1 LIVSIK
7 GIRAAFAHCAFTGLS
22 RNHLGL
28 LLTELQPAWAVAR
41 EDRLH
46 ARRRRERIRT
56 PGAGRRPRL
65 TFADRVVITLVH
77 LRLAIP
83 HAALAVAYG
92 VDRSTVTRAI
102 TQIRP
107 LLARRGFATPA
118 GVRLHTLADVFAYA
132 AAERVTLRVD
142 ATEIRVRR
150 PRQGRPGRKAF
161 ISGKLHQNTIKTTIA
176 ADQHGATAWVGATRP
191 GRMHDLTAARVE
203 GIDALLD
210 AYPAVHLLVDAG
222 YQGLAR
228 DHPDQV
234 SAPPLKLR
242 PGASPDR
249 QTAWEHQR
257 KRQSSQRIAVEHTI
271 AELKW
276 WRALQRFTGRRE
288 LLPEIIN
295 AIAGLVSDRSA
306 GLTW

>member
-1 LIVSIK
+1 MSIK
-7 GIRAAFAHCAFTGLS
+7 AIRAAFAHSAFTGLS

-28 LLTELQPAWAVAR
+28 LLTELQPAWAAAR
-41 EDRLH
+41 EDRLRERR
-46 ARRRRERIRT
+46 ARARIRT
-56 PGAGRRPRL
+56 AGAGRRPRL
-65 TFADRVVITLVH
+65 SFTDRVVITLVH

-92 VDRSTVTRAI
+92 VDRATVTRAV

-118 GVRLHTLADVFAYA
+118 GARLHTLADLFAYA
-132 AAERVTLRVD
+132 AAEGVTLRVD

-161 ISGKLHQNTIKTTIA
+161 VSGKLKQNTIKTTIA
-176 ADQHGATAWVGATRP
+176 ADQHGATLWVGATRP
-191 GRMHDLTAARVE
+191 GRMHDVTTARVE

-210 AYPAVHLLVDAG
+210 AYPEVSMLVDAG

-228 DHPDQV
+228 DHRDQV

-242 PGASPDR
+242 PGTPAER
-249 QTAWEHQR
+249 HTLWERAR

-276 WRALQRFTGRRE
+276 WRVLQRFTGRRE

-295 AIAGLVSDRSA
+295 AIAGLVSDKSA
-306 GLTW
+306 GLTR

>member
-1 LIVSIK
+1 VSIK
-7 GIRAAFAHCAFTGLS
+7 AIRAAFAHSAFTGLS

-28 LLTELQPAWAVAR
+28 LLTELQPAWVAAR
-41 EDRLH
+41 VDRLQM
-46 ARRRRERIRT
+46 RRTRARIRT

-65 TFADRVVITLVH
+65 TFTDRVVITLVH

-83 HAALAVAYG
+83 HAALAVAYQ
-92 VDRSTVTRAI
+92 VDRATVTRAVA
-102 TQIRP
+102 QIRP

-118 GVRLHTLADVFAYA
+118 RTRLHTLADVFAYA
-132 AAERVTLRVD
+132 AAEGVTLRLD

-161 ISGKLHQNTIKTTIA
+161 VSGKLKQNTIKTTIA
-176 ADQHGATAWVGATRP
+176 ADHHGAALWVGATRP
-191 GRMHDLTAARVE
+191 GRMHDITTARVE

-210 AYPAVHLLVDAG
+210 AYPDVTLLVDAG

-228 DHPDQV
+228 DHRDQV

-242 PGASPDR
+242 PGAPPER
-249 QTAWEHQR
+249 QTAWERER
-257 KRQSSQRIAVEHTI
+257 KHQSSQRIAVEHTI

-276 WRALQRFTGRRE
+276 WRVLQRFTGRRE

-295 AIAGLVSDRSA
+295 AIAGLVSDKSA

>member
-1 LIVSIK
+1 VSIK
-7 GIRAAFAHCAFTGLS
+7 AIRAAFAHCSFSGLS

-28 LLTELQPAWAVAR
+28 LLTELHPVWAAAR

-46 ARRRRERIRT
+46 VRRTRERLRKA
-56 PGAGRRPRL
+56 GAGRRPRL
-65 TFADRVVITLVH
+65 NFTDRVVITLVH
-77 LRLAIP
+77 LRLAIR
-83 HAALAVAYG
+83 HAALAIAYG
-92 VDRSTVTRAI
+92 VDRTTVTRAV

-118 GVRLHTLADVFAYA
+118 GKRLHTLADVFAYA
-132 AAERVTLRVD
+132 AAEGVTLRLD

-161 ISGKLHQNTIKTTIA
+161 VSGKLKQNTIKTTVV
-176 ADQHGATAWVGATRP
+176 ADHHGATLWCGATRP
-191 GRMHDLTAARVE
+191 GRMHDLTAARTE
-203 GIDALLD
+203 GIDMLLE
-210 AYPAVHLLVDAG
+210 AYPDVKVLVDAG

-228 DHPDQV
+228 DHHGQV

-242 PGASPDR
+242 PGASPQRQADWEDDR
-249 QTAWEHQR
+249 KH
-257 KRQSSQRIAVEHTI
+257 QSSQRITVEHTI

-276 WRALQRFTGRRE
+276 WRVLQRFTGRRE
-288 LLPEIIN
+288 LLPETIN
-295 AIAGLVSDRSA
+295 AIAGIVSDKSA

>member
-1 LIVSIK
+1 MSINT
-7 GIRAAFAHCAFTGLS
+7 IRAAFAHCAFTGLS

-28 LLTELQPAWAVAR
+28 LLTDLLPAWTAAR

-46 ARRRRERIRT
+46 ARRTRTRIRK

-65 TFADRVVITLVH
+65 SFTDRVVITLVH

-92 VDRSTVTRAI
+92 VDRATVTRAV

-118 GVRLHTLADVFAYA
+118 GTRLHTLADVFAYA
-132 AAERVTLRVD
+132 AAEGVTLRID

-161 ISGKLHQNTIKTTIA
+161 VSGKLKQNTIKTTLA
-176 ADQHGATAWVGATRP
+176 ADHHGAILWCGATRP
-191 GRMHDLTAARVE
+191 GRMHDVTTARVE
-203 GIDALLD
+203 GVDALLD
-210 AYPAVHLLVDAG
+210 AYPSVKVLVDAG

-228 DHPDQV
+228 DHHDQV

-242 PGASPDR
+242 PGAPTE
-249 QTAWEHQR
+249 QQAAWEHDR
-257 KRQSSQRIAVEHTI
+257 KRQSSQRIAVEHAI

-276 WRALQRFTGRRE
+276 WRVLQRFTGRRE
-288 LLPEIIN
+288 LLPETIN

>member
-1 LIVSIK
+1 MSIK
-7 GIRAAFAHCAFTGLS
+7 AIRAAFAHCAFTGLS

-28 LLTELQPAWAVAR
+28 LLIELEPAWAAAR

-46 ARRRRERIRT
+46 VRRTRERIRT
-56 PGAGRRPRL
+56 AGAGRRPRL
-65 TFADRVVITLVH
+65 NFTDRVVITLVH

-83 HAALAVAYG
+83 HAALAVAYQ
-92 VDRSTVTRAI
+92 VDRATVTRAV
-102 TQIRP
+102 TQVRP

-118 GVRLHTLADVFAYA
+118 GTRLHTLADVFAYA
-132 AAERVTLRVD
+132 AAEGVTLRLD

-161 ISGKLHQNTIKTTIA
+161 VSGKLKQNTIKTTVA
-176 ADQHGATAWVGATRP
+176 ADHHGATLWCGATRP
-191 GRMHDLTAARVE
+191 GRMHDITTARVE

-210 AYPAVHLLVDAG
+210 AYPDVSMLVDAG

-228 DHPDQV
+228 DHRDQV

-242 PGASPDR
+242 PGAPPER
-249 QTAWEHQR
+249 QTGWERER

-276 WRALQRFTGRRE
+276 WRVLQRFTGRRE

-295 AIAGLVSDRSA
+295 AIAGLVSDKSA